1 MINMTISLSIIVRI
15 IGVFVSI
22 IIMSDCIK
30 DIIDAKN
37 HTGLYY
43 DEPRYSVIKG
53 IIISSVII
61 MFLLLSILVLVGI
74 IHITWLDI

>member
-37 HTGLYY
+37 HVGLYY

-61 MFLLLSILVLVGI
+61 VFLILAILVLVGI